1 MDRLALFDWPIQRFR
16 NYAGQLA
23 CRDARRRSMRW
34 RWLGRSARFHTRNL
48 LRKAALGPVES
59 PLVSIPKWYER

>member
-1 MDRLALFDWPIQRFR
+1 
-16 NYAGQLA
+16 
-23 CRDARRRSMRW
+23 MRW